1 LLKAVLF
8 DLDNTLIRFDEREFF
23 EAYIPRISRVFS
35 DIMSPETLLE
45 RLLFSTHMLMNNNGQ
60 MANTEYFMNFF
71 SQGYEK
77 YKEEIWKRFVKFYE
91 TEFDEFRAL
100 VSVIPGVREVFAK
113 LKKTGVKL
121 VIASNPIWPQI
132 VQMKRL
138 SWAGLADFN
147 FELVT
152 GIENMSHCKPNI
164 EYYLEVCKKI
174 NEKPEGCLMVG
185 NDPVNDLI
193 VAKIGMKTFLVT
205 GGPEFDGSELELSRS
220 IRDDTVVELI
230 APDFKGLLSDVPEAV
245 ETLLQENI
253 RENKLGGEG

>member
-1 LLKAVLF
+1 
-8 DLDNTLIRFDEREFF
+8 
-23 EAYIPRISRVFS
+23 
-35 DIMSPETLLE
+35 MSPETLLE

-91 TEFDEFRAL
+91 SEFDEFRAL

>member
-35 DIMSPETLLE
+35 DMMPPPTLIE
-45 RLLFSTHMLMNNNGQ
+45 KLLLSTHMLMRNRGGMSN
-60 MANTEYFMNFF
+60 ADYFMNFF
-71 SQGYEK
+71 AQGYEGL
-77 YKEEIWKRFVKFYE
+77 KEEIWKRFVKFYE
-91 TEFDEFRAL
+91 TEFDEFREL

-138 SWAGLADFN
+138 SWAGLADFD

-185 NDPVNDLI
+185 NDPVNDLV

-205 GGPEFDGSELELSRS
+205 GGPEFDGSELELSKS
-220 IRDDTVVELI
+220 IRDDTTAELI
-230 APDFKGLLSDVPEAV
+230 TPDFKGLLSDVPDAV
-245 ETLLQENI
+245 ESLLQKSI
-253 RENKLGGEG
+253 RENKLKGEG

>member
-77 YKEEIWKRFVKFYE
+77 YKGEIWKRFVKFYE

-205 GGPEFDGSELELSRS
+205 GGPEFDGSELELSKS
-220 IRDDTVVELI
+220 IRDDTTVELI
-230 APDFKGLLSDVPEAV
+230 TPDFKGLLSDVPDAV
-245 ETLLQENI
+245 ETLLQESI
-253 RENKLGGEG
+253 RQNKLKGEG